1 MLTSYHY
8 LLGGIMTVSCA
19 TGSVAHSVA
28 VSQMSPI
35 SLEQRQRELIQVSD
49 RGSGRLG
56 GNPANTQELGGEPLT
71 PAPWIIG
78 SLASILSRASL

>member
-35 SLEQRQRELIQVSD
+35 SFEQRQRELIQVSD

-56 GNPANTQELGGEPLT
+56 VTQPIPKNPAKK
-71 PAPWIIG
+71 
-78 SLASILSRASL
+78 R

>member
-35 SLEQRQRELIQVSD
+35 SFEQRQRELIQVSD

-56 GNPANTQELGGEPLT
+56 DRPATQR
-71 PAPWIIG
+71 
-78 SLASILSRASL
+78 SRPRIADCALEHRPFRLYSQ

>member
-35 SLEQRQRELIQVSD
+35 SFEQRQRELIQVSD

-56 GNPANTQELGGEPLT
+56 GNPANTQEPGEEALT
-71 PAPWIIG
+71 TVPWSIG
-78 SLASILSRASL
+78 SFASILSRASI

>member
-1 MLTSYHY
+1 
-8 LLGGIMTVSCA
+8 MTVSCA

-35 SLEQRQRELIQVSD
+35 SFEQRQRELIQVSD

-56 GNPANTQELGGEPLT
+56 GDPATTQNPDEEVLS
-71 PAPWIIG
+71 APWGIG
-78 SLASILSRASL
+78 PFASILSRASI